1 MIGHEGGVYR
11 PNFIIPHLKSGR
23 VCAGMSVR
31 HPDLPNK
38 KWQGLRQN
46 HWQGLPRNRW
56 QGLDRNSGRVYVGIL
71 SEAVGQQLRYLRRN
85 LSSIDKL
92 IRTYELTSLIA
103 RVHQNLDTIRK
114 VYEQQLEMYR
124 KRNLSIVDWIV
135 NIHQP
140 YVRPILR
147 VKKKAKFDFGSKINV
162 SLINGYT
169 FIDYFSWYAFN

>member
-71 SEAVGQQLRYLRRN
+71 RQWIHWTIGRCIVPAIEAHFL
-85 LSSIDKL
+85 
-92 IRTYELTSLIA
+92 
-103 RVHQNLDTIRK
+103 
-114 VYEQQLEMYR
+114 M
-124 KRNLSIVDWIV
+124 
-135 NIHQP
+135 
-140 YVRPILR
+140 
-147 VKKKAKFDFGSKINV
+147 VKQ
-162 SLINGYT
+162 
-169 FIDYFSWYAFN
+169 